1 MAYSF
6 TIVALPY
13 LLATL
18 ITGFVSVYSFIFYE
32 RTRASVLF
40 SLTNVSMTIW
50 MWGSL
55 FSILATDLQ
64 TMILWEYFLYFGVNF
79 STVFFLLFALTFAS
93 FSPKLFSKPLYL
105 TPLFI
110 PGIID
115 YLLLITND
123 LHGLYFQNFS
133 STFTPLGFEGI
144 IVSYGPLYVVHLF
157 ITATFI
163 VGGYIMLLQAYR
175 RSPHQ
180 IYRRQFQLFLFG
192 VSVFLIFIVI
202 STLRL
207 FEFNYYLDISPLGYL
222 FTCFFILV
230 GMREYHLI
238 DLTPLAQKVI
248 ISNLTNTGVFATDKR
263 NRIIEMNPIALEYLI
278 TDEKTEVIGKH
289 LFSTISSQHHL
300 HDFVK
305 DRFMKIEDT
314 LEDLINDP
322 SLSKSCELELIHPET
337 LEREFF
343 NLSTE
348 AIQTGNRLTGFMYLL
363 RNITPEKQVEEA
375 TRKTVDF
382 KDSLLGVISHDLK
395 NQFFV
400 IHGFTELIRKELLI
414 RKGGSG
420 SDLLVF
426 LEGIDAKV
434 NEATSVIQ
442 QVRNYLKSMG
452 TFDEQVPL
460 SVIDLKPILDSVLSS
475 LKPQIDEKQ
484 LDLKISLPKEHKKI
498 QTLADLRVRSV
509 FINILDNSIK
519 WSPDKGDITILV
531 EVKDD
536 FWYFSFSDQGEGVP
550 DSMKKLIFKPF
561 IAFGPEE
568 KSGSGLGLSI
578 ADEILQSFQ
587 GRIWV
592 EDNSPH
598 GAKFVFNLPVV
609 PSRQGEFIS
618 ADMRQLKLQPPK

>member
-1 MAYSF
+1 M
-6 TIVALPY
+6 
-13 LLATL
+13 
-18 ITGFVSVYSFIFYE
+18 
-32 RTRASVLF
+32 
-40 SLTNVSMTIW
+40 
-50 MWGSL
+50 
-55 FSILATDLQ
+55 
-64 TMILWEYFLYFGVNF
+64 
-79 STVFFLLFALTFAS
+79 
-93 FSPKLFSKPLYL
+93 
-105 TPLFI
+105 
-110 PGIID
+110 
-115 YLLLITND
+115 
-123 LHGLYFQNFS
+123 
-133 STFTPLGFEGI
+133 
-144 IVSYGPLYVVHLF
+144 
-157 ITATFI
+157 
-163 VGGYIMLLQAYR
+163 
-175 RSPHQ
+175 
-180 IYRRQFQLFLFG
+180 
-192 VSVFLIFIVI
+192 
-202 STLRL
+202 
-207 FEFNYYLDISPLGYL
+207 
-222 FTCFFILV
+222 
-230 GMREYHLI
+230 
-238 DLTPLAQKVI
+238 
-248 ISNLTNTGVFATDKR
+248 
-263 NRIIEMNPIALEYLI
+263 
-278 TDEKTEVIGKH
+278 
-289 LFSTISSQHHL
+289 
-300 HDFVK
+300 
-305 DRFMKIEDT
+305 
-314 LEDLINDP
+314 
-322 SLSKSCELELIHPET
+322 
-337 LEREFF
+337 
-343 NLSTE
+343 
-348 AIQTGNRLTGFMYLL
+348 
-363 RNITPEKQVEEA
+363 
-375 TRKTVDF
+375 
-382 KDSLLGVISHDLK
+382 
-395 NQFFV
+395 
-400 IHGFTELIRKELLI
+400 LI
-414 RKGGSG
+414 RKGGLG